1 MKNLLFS
8 SFLALLLLSSCEK
21 DEVNQITPITKDTV
35 LTDSFYV
42 EYTAKYSTYITITQN
57 KKVIFDDNKSTF
69 NLKFKFNMKKDTIH
83 VKIKPGYFHP
93 YTSKLA
99 IKFIDDKYKHLSD
112 SFEVQRY
119 DAILY
124 PN

>member
-1 MKNLLFS
+1 MKNLLFL
-8 SFLALLLLSSCEK
+8 SFLAFLLLSSCEK
-21 DEVNQITPITKDTV
+21 DEAAQIIPEVKDSI

-57 KKVIFDDNKSTF
+57 KKVIFDDNKATF
-69 NLKFKFNMKKDTIH
+69 NLKYKFNIKKDTIH

-93 YTSKLA
+93 YTSKLS